1 MNNAEIQNHDNNT
14 TQITQQIDRSKT
26 KHDQKCRSR
35 LRKRSL
41 LFLTEILIFHE
52 IYALF
57 LHSTKMHVTINRLD
71 VMRLKSDED
80 SEIKLNNMIL
90 NSKIVPVFEVSFSAR
105 INE

>member
-1 MNNAEIQNHDNNT
+1 
-14 TQITQQIDRSKT
+14 
-26 KHDQKCRSR
+26 
-35 LRKRSL
+35 
-41 LFLTEILIFHE
+41 
-52 IYALF
+52 
-57 LHSTKMHVTINRLD
+57 MHVTINRLD